1 MTGLE
6 LHAASFMKL
15 LASHKACADLNRV
28 GVEAQAGAHCRRKDA
43 LHVLSR
49 QTIFSAA
56 GTAFFFSLLW
66 FSWGL
71 I

>member
-49 QTIFSAA
+49 QTYLFSCRDSIL
-56 GTAFFFSLLW
+56 FFQYC
-66 FSWGL
+66 GL
-71 I
+71 VGV